1 MLEPMKVLTIGD
13 FAELSI
19 KIPMERLD
27 EVRSAI
33 ESVLAL
39 IDDSDRGNKG
49 ELSTFEELFPDFH
62 AGNAL
67 RGARSREGLTQAQLA
82 AMIGVKPTHISGME
96 RGKRPIGKEM
106 AKRLGKVLRIGYKVF
121 L

>member
-1 MLEPMKVLTIGD
+1 MLEPMKVQTIGD

-19 KIPMERLD
+19 KIPLERLD
-27 EVRSAI
+27 EIRSAI

-39 IDDSDRGNKG
+39 IDDSDGGNK
-49 ELSTFEELFPDFH
+49 EALSTFEELFPDFH

-82 AMIGVKPTHISGME
+82 ALIGVQPTHISGME

>member
-1 MLEPMKVLTIGD
+1 MLEPMKVQTIGD

-19 KIPMERLD
+19 KIPLERLD

-39 IDDSDRGNKG
+39 FDDSDRGNKE
-49 ELSTFEELFPDFH
+49 ELSAFEELFPDFH

-82 AMIGVKPTHISGME
+82 AMVGVKPTHISGME
-96 RGKRPIGKEM
+96 RGKRPNWQGNGKTSG
-106 AKRLGKVLRIGYKVF
+106 KSLPHRL
-121 L
+121 

>member
-1 MLEPMKVLTIGD
+1 MKVQTIGD
-13 FAELSI
+13 FAEISI
-19 KIPMERLD
+19 RIPRERLD
-27 EVRSAI
+27 EVRSALEAVMARLDDVDNGDMI
-33 ESVLAL
+33 DSV
-39 IDDSDRGNKG
+39 
-49 ELSTFEELFPDFH
+49 TFEELFPDFH

-82 AMIGVKPTHISGME
+82 AIVGVKPTHISAME

-106 AKRLGKVLRIGYKVF
+106 AKRLGKVFRIGYKVF

>member
-1 MLEPMKVLTIGD
+1 MKVQTIGD
-13 FAELSI
+13 FAEISI
-19 KIPMERLD
+19 RIPRERLD
-27 EVRSAI
+27 EVRSALEAVMARLDDVDNVDMI
-33 ESVLAL
+33 DSV
-39 IDDSDRGNKG
+39 
-49 ELSTFEELFPDFH
+49 TFEELFPDFH

-82 AMIGVKPTHISGME
+82 AIVGVKPTHISAME

-106 AKRLGKVLRIGYKVF
+106 AKRLGKVFRIGYRVF